1 MPRTEAVATVTPT
14 APSADR
20 AGRVAITSGRR
31 IVGAG
36 LTARTYAHVH
46 ATEVRNE
53 SFMMPRCNCGLR
65 LHREPL
71 ARDGTGAETLG
82 WEHLARHIAARRPRH
97 FDRCGIA
104 GGAGA
109 PSQRKEYRTRQPRPA
124 CRPGCR
130 RGNIALR
137 VAVPLRGSPC
147 PLGRAMGSRHV
158 TDD

>member
-1 MPRTEAVATVTPT
+1 MPRTEAVSTVTPT
-14 APSADR
+14 GPSADR
-20 AGRVAITSGRR
+20 VGRVAITSGRR

-36 LTARTYAHVH
+36 LTGSNLRPRSCYGGPKRKLQV
-46 ATEVRNE
+46 
-53 SFMMPRCNCGLR
+53 PRCNCGLR
-65 LHREPL
+65 LHREPV

-124 CRPGCR
+124 CADPG
-130 RGNIALR
+130 AA
-137 VAVPLRGSPC
+137 AVISHYEWQYHYA
-147 PLGRAMGSRHV
+147 GRHAHWEGQWVLVM
-158 TDD
+158 